1 MTPKQALFVQEFLV
15 DLNGTQAAIR
25 AGYSEKT
32 AKEQAA
38 QILARPEIAAA
49 INAAMADRAD
59 KLEITAERVLSE
71 IATMAFYDPS
81 DLMIDGEA
89 EPDAD
94 EAWVIEGRIIHGLRN
109 VADIKRLPE
118 NVRRAIVGWHWDKAG
133 NFVVKL
139 ADKSKALDQLA
150 RHLSLYNDK
159 LMLGSV
165 DGLADRLARADA
177 RQLDTKPAAAPVMA
191 AAPVKSEPAPVS
203 SPDAGTAQSE
213 AAAALQNQP
222 ASAPKASQPV
232 EDWAAPKPQSAPVY
246 RPILPD
252 WPDSPND
259 VEVDYDPTGGAYDF
273 KR

>member
-15 DLNGTQAAIR
+15 DLNGTQASIR

-38 QILARPEIAAA
+38 QMLARPEIAAA

-71 IATMAFYDPS
+71 IASMAFYDPS

-94 EAWVIEGRIIHGLRN
+94 AAWVIDGRIIHGLRN

-118 NVRRAIVGWHWDKAG
+118 NVRRAIVGWNWDKAG

-159 LMLGSV
+159 LMLGNV
-165 DGLADRLARADA
+165 DSLAERLMRADSRA
-177 RQLDTKPAAAPVMA
+177 LDVKPAAAPVMD
-191 AAPVKSEPAPVS
+191 APKPAPSHVADAA
-203 SPDAGTAQSE
+203 SPETSAKPQT
-213 AAAALQNQP
+213 LP
-222 ASAPKASQPV
+222 ASAQKVPEPT
-232 EDWAAPKPQSAPVY
+232 EDWAAPKPQPAPAHRPY
-246 RPILPD
+246 RPILS
-252 WPDSPND
+252 WPDSPA
-259 VEVDYDPTGGAYDF
+259 EVDTDYDPLA
-273 KR
+273 